1 MNEIQTRESR
11 PWLGTGL
18 AVAAGS
24 YGLAGLAIR
33 LTVRDSLT
41 ATAMIY
47 YATPWPVLATMLV
60 LVAGGLRLRNRWG
73 WACPLATIGLV
84 GLTAWMITAL
94 SETAPQA
101 SPEQHNTLTCLTWNI
116 SHGQAGWHQLARSI
130 RDEAADLVC
139 LVEAGP
145 NEPENDRFWN
155 SALPDYS
162 SAGLGSGMLVL
173 VKNGT
178 IRQTRSGSL
187 DGTARFRQFDVSCRD
202 SQLVLLIVDIKSTP
216 WISRQAALKQ
226 LAHIVDNIPDRP
238 VLLTGDFNTPTD
250 SAWFDTWHSNL
261 KNAWD
266 EAGTGFRPT
275 WPVPLPLLDL
285 DQCWGN
291 KLVRFVNCRAAT
303 SSQSD
308 HRKLLTRF
316 AVHRTGRN
324 YTSPSRLRK
333 NHSNDTNAT
342 NTPSTYQL
350 SHRSMT
356 VARAIPVAAG

>member
-1 MNEIQTRESR
+1 MNELQARGSR

-33 LTVRDSLT
+33 LTVRDSLA

-73 WACPLATIGLV
+73 WACPLATVGLV
-84 GLTAWMITAL
+84 VLTAWTIAAL
-94 SETAPQA
+94 SDTPPQA
-101 SPEQHNTLTCLTWNI
+101 PPDQDNTLTCLTWNI
-116 SHGQAGWHQLARSI
+116 DHGQSGWHQLARSI
-130 RDEAADLVC
+130 RDEATDLVC
-139 LVEAGP
+139 LVEAGS
-145 NEPENDRFWN
+145 NEPEHNRFWD
-155 SALPDYS
+155 SALPDYT

-187 DGTARFRQFDVSCRD
+187 DGNARFRQFDVSCRGT
-202 SQLVLLIVDIKSTP
+202 QLVLLIVDIKSTP
-216 WISRQAALKQ
+216 WISRQAALEQ
-226 LAHIVDNIPDRP
+226 LALAVANIPDRP
-238 VLLTGDFNTPTD
+238 VLITGDFNTPTD
-250 SAWFDTWHSNL
+250 SAWFDTWRPNL
-261 KNAWD
+261 TNAWD

-275 WPVPLPLLDL
+275 WPIPLPLLDL

-291 KLVRFVNCRAAT
+291 HLVRFVNCRAAT
-303 SSQSD
+303 NSLSD
-308 HRKLLTRF
+308 HRRLVTRF
-316 AVHRTGRN
+316 CVEPIGRD

-333 NHSNDTNAT
+333 NHSSDTNAT
-342 NTPSTYQL
+342 NTLSRYQL

-356 VARAIPVAAG
+356 VARAIPAAAG